1 MSNQSNE
8 AKFFDLHTTGIGYL
22 NRIRTVTPRKGKPFT
37 CVTIAA
43 LHGSTDKA
51 EYSYIDCNVV
61 GAEAESLIK
70 RCQQAVE
77 AKKKVL
83 VSFKIGDIWAD
94 AFTFDKGEKAG
105 KPGASL
111 KGRLLFIGW
120 IKVDKELVYEAK
132 PKGAD
137 QQASNQHPAGADHVV
152 DQAQPEAAQPAP
164 QAQPEAVQ
172 LAPQA
177 QPEAVQPAPQAQPE
191 AVQPALQAQPDTVQL
206 ADQAQFGSGH
216 DVAEQANQ
224 AA

>member
-8 AKFFDLHTTGIGYL
+8 KFFDLHTTGIGYL

-43 LHGSTDKA
+43 LHGSMDKA

-61 GAEAESLIK
+61 GAEAETLIK
-70 RCQQAVE
+70 RCQKAVDE
-77 AKKKVL
+77 KKKVL

-94 AFTFDKGEKAG
+94 AFTFEKGEKAG

-132 PKGAD
+132 PKGAPA
-137 QQASNQHPAGADHVV
+137 QASNQPAPEANQLV
-152 DQAQPEAAQPAP
+152 DQAQPD
-164 QAQPEAVQ
+164 AVQ
-172 LAPQA
+172 SADIAPPVAVELADH
-177 QPEAVQPAPQAQPE
+177 
-191 AVQPALQAQPDTVQL
+191 AQPDAVQH
-206 ADQAQFGSGH
+206 ADQVQPDAVQFADQDLTDVGH
-216 DVAEQANQ
+216 DLPELANQ